1 VALRRDFQVRSV
13 GPDDWL
19 DHLADPDDSPGRSA
33 DLDDWLVHSAVPD
46 ARRGQLDSDHREL
59 HVATVEP
66 ERRVRRELFSLAA
79 EQDDLLHQQGRR
91 LDD

>member
-1 VALRRDFQVRSV
+1 
-13 GPDDWL
+13 
-19 DHLADPDDSPGRSA
+19 
-33 DLDDWLVHSAVPD
+33 
-46 ARRGQLDSDHREL
+46 LDSDHREL

-66 ERRVRRELFSLAA
+66 ERQVRRELFSLAA